1 MENIELNEIKEKA
14 IELEGE
20 NQKFMDP
27 GSQVKPKKGRGR
39 PKKEKSEKKE
49 NPEKAPTQDTEPIPD
64 IPTKV
69 IIAQALPLVSN
80 AMVKFAGHEAA
91 RMQPDEMDSM
101 ASILAALMDKYAPS
115 ALSKYGLEITAL
127 VICGQYGFRVYQVK
141 SAVDA
146 ERERQKY
153 AFKPPQ
159 TEQPDP
165 TPVMPKMRIVENPID
180 QPEQAPEPFN

>member
-14 IELEGE
+14 LELEGE

-49 NPEKAPTQDTEPIPD
+49 NQDKAPPESPENVPE

-91 RMQPDEMDSM
+91 RMQPDEMDAM
-101 ASILAALMDKYAPS
+101 AGIFAALMDKYAPS

-146 ERERQKY
+146 EREKRKY
-153 AFKPPQ
+153 AFKAPQ
-159 TEQPDP
+159 EVQPDP
-165 TPVMPKMRIVENPID
+165 TPVIPKMKIVENDIDLPI
-180 QPEQAPEPFN
+180 EAPEPFN